1 MGITITTKL
10 KDGLEVPFIY
20 DIQNYEQAFKLIQ
33 DSIDLGADI
42 TEVLIK

>member
-10 KDGLEVPFIY
+10 SDGLEVPFIY
-20 DIQNYEQAFKLIQ
+20 EI
-33 DSIDLGADI
+33 DSITKGIEIIRETLALGADI

>member
-10 KDGLEVPFIY
+10 SDGLEVPFIY
-20 DIQNYEQAFKLIQ
+20 EIRDYQQAFKLIQ
-33 DSIDLGADI
+33 DSIDLGAEI